1 MAWRTTPAA
10 SSSATTVVM
19 SKIEQVTGTS
29 DAMTNACA
37 LLLCASVVG
46 LVTLKLSRKMMMMSS
61 SSAKERGAEGDVA
74 GRRKPTT
81 LRELKCPSGADG
93 ARVITFYY
101 GTQTGTAERYAYT
114 LVEDA
119 QKRYGAKQVLARAID
134 CEDVKPDFC
143 EEVLSSEKCAVF
155 LQSTYGD
162 GDPTDG
168 SADFCRWLEET
179 ATDGRMP
186 DMLEDMHLYVWTRE
200 SLVRTLQR
208 GGEASG

>member
-1 MAWRTTPAA
+1 MAWRTTTTTTPVA
-10 SSSATTVVM
+10 SISSATTVVM
-19 SKIEQVTGTS
+19 SKIERVTGTS

-61 SSAKERGAEGDVA
+61 STSASKRGAEGDVA
-74 GRRKPTT
+74 GRKKPTT
-81 LRELKCPSGADG
+81 LKELKCPSGADG

-119 QKRYGAKQVLARAID
+119 QKRYGAKQILARAID

-186 DMLEDMHLYVWTRE
+186 EIGRASCRE
-200 SLVRTLQR
+200 RV
-208 GGEASG
+208 

>member
-1 MAWRTTPAA
+1 
-10 SSSATTVVM
+10 
-19 SKIEQVTGTS
+19 
-29 DAMTNACA
+29 
-37 LLLCASVVG
+37 
-46 LVTLKLSRKMMMMSS
+46 MMSS
-61 SSAKERGAEGDVA
+61 SSTSASERGGAEGDKVA

-119 QKRYGAKQVLARAID
+119 EKRYGAKQVLARAID

-186 DMLEDMHLYVWTRE
+186 DMLEDMHFCTFGLGNRSYEHFNAAAKQVDKALTA
-200 SLVRTLQR
+200 L
-208 GGEASG
+208 GGKKK